1 MPFYILKQ
9 VKGRRLPMCYTS
21 DGRAD
26 RFAIFQP
33 KKVLLPLDFE
43 GSIKKRKDIPK
54 DYFTM
59 DDKKSK
65 VCLLDEASTVR

>member
-9 VKGRRLPMCYTS
+9 VKGRRLPVCYTS

-33 KKVLLPLDFE
+33 KKVLLPLGFE
-43 GSIKKRKDIPK
+43 GSIKEKGYVKGF
-54 DYFTM
+54 FTIE
-59 DDKKSK
+59 DKKTA
-65 VCLLDEASTVR
+65 LQWHYHL